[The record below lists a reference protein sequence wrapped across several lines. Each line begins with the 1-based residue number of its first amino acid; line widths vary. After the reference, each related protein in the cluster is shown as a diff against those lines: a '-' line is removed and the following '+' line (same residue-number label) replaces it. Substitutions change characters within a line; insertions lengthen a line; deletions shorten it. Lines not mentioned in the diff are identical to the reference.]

1 MVYTFAMLYK
11 KLLEVTGI
19 GVTEIYYYEPGNAKV
34 LTEEIIALSII
45 KNFKKNNFFNIQLI
59 IFLIIKIKN

>member
-34 LTEEIIALSII
+34 LTEEIIDLSII
-45 KNFKKNNFFNIQLI
+45 KKFKKKI
-59 IFLIIKIKN
+59 IFLISN